1 MAQEADRRRDLQ
13 MLQFP
18 HKLIQKKAFWSFWC
32 FMAQEADW
40 PKGFQMLQFLYKL
53 ITKESIWQLLV
64 LHGSGARLAPGLSD
78 ASIPLQIDYNTKH
91 FVASGASW
99 LRTPIGPGAFRC
111 FNSFTN

>member
-1 MAQEADRRRDLQ
+1 
-13 MLQFP
+13 
-18 HKLIQKKAFWSFWC
+18 
-32 FMAQEADW
+32 MAQEADW

-53 ITKESIWQLLV
+53 ITKESILQLLV